1 MDWQSVELL
10 GYSYYSSQG
19 YRILV
24 SLVRT
29 DGYDFVVEKQ
39 GVFTRVNVKKAGIKS
54 KKYPN
59 SWSVSAASGA
69 LGRTVPVTVAKTS
82 EIDVLLVYLP
92 HQHRFIEL
100 PGDFFSGSKSKSKLI
115 PKDLLTE

>member
-29 DGYDFVVEKQ
+29 DGYDFVAEKD
-39 GVFTRVNVKKAGIKS
+39 GTFIRVNVKKAGLKS
-54 KKYPN
+54 RKYPN
-59 SWSVSAASGA
+59 SWSVSMASGSSGSPTA
-69 LGRTVPVTVAKTS
+69 GGGSPTQAD
-82 EIDVLLVYLP
+82 ILLVYLP
-92 HQHRFIEL
+92 NQERFIEL
-100 PGDFFSGSKSKSKLI
+100 PGDFFNGAKSKSKLI
-115 PKDLLTE
+115 PKGLL